1 MEILLQD
8 LRFGIRMLRKSPGF
22 SAVVILTLAL
32 GIGANTALF
41 SVVDAILLRPLPYSQ
56 PEQLVSVKEDM
67 PGANLTD
74 AGTTAARN
82 SSDFLK
88 KALWRV
94 RAIARR
100 VWPINANITGREKP
114 QRVEA
119 NAVSTSYF
127 TLLRA
132 RPAIGRVW
140 NDADSRE
147 GFSEGAVISESLW
160 HTMFGADPNV
170 LGQAIRIDTDLY
182 TIIGLSC
189 RPAFAIPDVL
199 SGTT

>member
-8 LRFGIRMLRKSPGF
+8 LRYGFRTLRKSPGF
-22 SAVVILTLAL
+22 SAVVIVTLAL

-41 SVVDAILLRPLPYSQ
+41 SVIDAILLRALPYSQ
-56 PEQLVSVKEDM
+56 PEQLVSVKEDI

-74 AGTTAARN
+74 AGM
-82 SSDFLK
+82 SQPELDDFQK
-88 KALWRV
+88 
-94 RAIARR
+94 RAGVFDQFSA

-127 TLLRA
+127 KLLHA
-132 RPAIGRVW
+132 RPAMGRVW
-140 NDADSRE
+140 NDGDTRE
-147 GFSEGAVISESLW
+147 GFSEGAVISDSLW

-170 LGQAIRIDTDLY
+170 LGQAVRLDTDLDRK
-182 TIIGLSC
+182 S
-189 RPAFAIPDVL
+189 
-199 SGTT
+199 